1 MFLAVLGLVLMA
13 VGLFR
18 FGFGDSLSLAM
29 AIGGLVTVLL
39 AARWMVRDQVKEILR
54 QTQ

>member
-1 MFLAVLGLVLMA
+1 MFFAVLGLVLIA

-18 FGFGDSLSLAM
+18 FGFGDSLGLAM

-39 AARWMVRDQVKEILR
+39 AARWMVRDQVRDSLQR
-54 QTQ
+54 TP